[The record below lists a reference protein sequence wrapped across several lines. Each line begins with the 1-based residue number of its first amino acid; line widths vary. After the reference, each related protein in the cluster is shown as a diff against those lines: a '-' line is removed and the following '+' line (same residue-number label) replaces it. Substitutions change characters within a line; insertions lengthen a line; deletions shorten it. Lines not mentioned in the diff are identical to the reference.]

1 MSADAVEA
9 PSFPQRRTCPYQ
21 PPGVYRDIAERGP
34 INQVT
39 LWNGRRVW
47 LFTGYAESREILSDP
62 RLSSDRS
69 YDEYPTMAPHLGA
82 EEARKL
88 VLVGEDPPI
97 HDIHRRLLNPEFGL
111 KHARALRPRIQADID
126 ALIDAIVEK
135 GPPAD
140 LVADYAMPIPGLAMS
155 ALLGIP
161 FEDHAFFQDATR
173 GVMQASTP
181 EETNAAGKA
190 LFGYL
195 DGLVSAQ
202 ERDPGE
208 ELLGRLARRV
218 LMGELGHDELVQLA
232 MVLLIAGLETTS
244 SMIPLGVVAL
254 FDHPEQL
261 AALREGRV
269 PVRDAVEELLRI
281 TAVTDFGGVRWVT
294 DDIEIAG
301 RHIKAGDG
309 IVVSS
314 TMANRDPSVHA
325 APYTFDLSRGSR
337 QHLTFGFGI
346 HQCLGQSLARTQLE
360 VAYETLVRRLPGLR
374 LAVDPGE
381 LAMRQSGTM
390 QGLVS
395 LPVTW

>member
-1 MSADAVEA
+1 MAAGPLHLAQEFVILLAGRFAVDSGRYANE
-9 PSFPQRRTCPYQ
+9 
-21 PPGVYRDIAERGP
+21 
-34 INQVT
+34 VT
-39 LWNGRRVW
+39 LRNGRRVW

-69 YDEYPTMAPHLGA
+69 FDEYPTMAPHLGA

-88 VLVGEDPPI
+88 VLVGEDPPT

-111 KHARALRPRIQADID
+111 KHARAPRPRIQADID
-126 ALIDAIVEK
+126 RLVDAMLEK

-140 LVADYAMPIPGLAMS
+140 LVPDFSMPIPGLAMS

-218 LMGELGHDELVQLA
+218 LAGELGHDELVQLA

-244 SMIPLGVVAL
+244 SMIPLGVAAL
-254 FDHPEQL
+254 FDHPDQL

-269 PVRDAVEELLRI
+269 AVPSAVEELLRI

-294 DDIEIAG
+294 ADIEIAG
-301 RHIKAGDG
+301 RLIKEGDG

-314 TMANRDPSVHA
+314 TMPNRDPSVHA
-325 APYTFDLSRGSR
+325 DPYAFDLARGSR

-374 LAVDPGE
+374 PAVDPSE
-381 LAMRQSGTM
+381 LRMRQTGTM
-390 QGLVS
+390 QGLES
-395 LPVTW
+395 LLVTW